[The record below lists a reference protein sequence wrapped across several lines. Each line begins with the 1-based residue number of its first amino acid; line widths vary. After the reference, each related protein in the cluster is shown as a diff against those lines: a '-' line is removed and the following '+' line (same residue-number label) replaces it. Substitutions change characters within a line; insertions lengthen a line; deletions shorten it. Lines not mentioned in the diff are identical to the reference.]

1 MASTKL
7 FSYNIE
13 DTDGRLVVTVEGLY
27 AKSVIDYLRS
37 EVQAGRGWRVLS
49 QISPAI
55 PINRLSRQAFWAHTD
70 EAADRPE
77 EAAEAGKLDL
87 NTIFKQGF
95 AQGYSDFAH
104 GLDRFGAT
112 LDELKSQFESG
123 KPGPRGAAE
132 VATADKAPRRG
143 VRRARNSRRKRGA

>member
-13 DTDGRLVVTVEGLY
+13 DTEGRLVVTVEGLY

-49 QISPAI
+49 QISPAV
-55 PINRLSRQAFWAHTD
+55 PINRLSRQAFRAQSD
-70 EAADRPE
+70 EAIDRAE

-87 NTIFKQGF
+87 ETIFKQGF
-95 AQGYSDFAH
+95 AEGYTDFAH

-112 LDELKSQFESG
+112 LNELKSQFESG
-123 KPGPRGAAE
+123 KVERAPEAAAAPKKAAQGGA
-132 VATADKAPRRG
+132 
-143 VRRARNSRRKRGA
+143 RRARKGRRTRGA